1 KKANIPS
8 LSSENHKTCLLIML
22 HLSFF
27 DLPLSRLIMHG
38 DAFIIQ
44 MMIWDVNS
52 IFIKNISFFWIEPL
66 HWR

>member
-1 KKANIPS
+1 
-8 LSSENHKTCLLIML
+8 ML